1 VDIKDFIRFP
11 EIELRTRV
19 AERSVP
25 KDFGTDLFYNPITMP
40 IPQTIIR
47 FPEIELRTRD
57 AHKLRGYFGNLF
69 REKSELLHNHLEGGE
84 FKYDYPKVQYK
95 VIQSTPTLVGIADGA
110 GLLTE
115 LFLKIR
121 ELNIDGKIYPVH
133 QKNIEAQQVDPGA
146 TVAPN
151 TYRFETL
158 WMGLNQK
165 NHTKYSEA
173 NALERE
179 KLLERILVGNC
190 LSFFK
195 SLDIFVDTKLEA
207 RGSFNEKST
216 RFKNNR
222 MIAFD
227 GMFEMNADLPDF
239 IGLGKQVSRGFGTIQ
254 QMK

>member
-1 VDIKDFIRFP
+1 
-11 EIELRTRV
+11 
-19 AERSVP
+19 
-25 KDFGTDLFYNPITMP
+25 MP
-40 IPQTIIR
+40 TPQTIIR

-95 VIQSTPTLVGIADGA
+95 VIESTPTLVGIADGA
-110 GLLTE
+110 ELLTE

-121 ELNIDGKIYPVH
+121 ELNINGKVYPVH
-133 QKNIEAQQVDPGA
+133 QKNIEARQVKPGA
-146 TVAPN
+146 AVAPK

-165 NHTKYSEA
+165 NHAKYSNA
-173 NALERE
+173 NPLDKE

-195 SLDIFVDTKLEA
+195 SLDIFVDTKLKA
-207 RGSFNEKST
+207 RGSLNEKNT

-222 MIAFD
+222 MIAFE
-227 GMFEMNADLPDF
+227 GMFELNAELPNL
-239 IGLGKQVSRGFGTIQ
+239 IGLGKQVSRGFGTIRQ
-254 QMK
+254 ES